1 MSKHGPFGPNSR
13 PNGPVAEWLCR
24 GLQSPVRRFDSG
36 PGLQGKRHG
45 RPSALGAGAVAMALG
60 RILAGVGSFTGR

>member
-36 PGLQGKRHG
+36 PGLQQYNLLIYQHN
-45 RPSALGAGAVAMALG
+45 
-60 RILAGVGSFTGR
+60 